1 MIARQIKVID
11 LDPLQYAR
19 FSRLFDRLSSVSPQL
34 VLWHEE
40 SIPRRQLLDGRSE
53 PIRIYQIDD
62 ARRNARELYQSYRG
76 KLSRVVVTDLDGY
89 DRLYAAQNLKPEPD
103 EEKYHYLERMYQA
116 VRAEFDNTV
125 AIYPEP
131 NLDRG
136 PVAYLKIRSFVREL
150 QPDPGCLILAVFED
164 QSLFISFVARITQ
177 GEVDLVTSFDHWGSD
192 LEDVRFSGADL
203 ERTVELVRRKYR
215 AVAGALFVSRRHFD
229 SLYDGKVHQDLPEP
243 LNLGSNA
250 FGFSIRPGGEQQ
262 TLLCTAGLFAYA
274 PVRIP

>member
-40 SIPRRQLLDGRSE
+40 SIPRRQLLEGRSE

-62 ARRNARELYQSYRG
+62 ARRNARELYRSYRG

-131 NLDRG
+131 SLDRG
-136 PVAYLKIRSFVREL
+136 PVAYLKMRSFVREL
-150 QPDPGCLILAVFED
+150 QPDPGCLILAVFEG
-164 QSLFISFVARITQ
+164 QSLFFSFVAGITQ
-177 GEVDLVTSFDHWGSD
+177 GEVNLVTSFDHWGSD
-192 LEDVRFSGADL
+192 LENVRFSGSDL

-229 SLYDGKVHQDLPEP
+229 SLYDGKVHQDLPES
-243 LNLGSNA
+243 LSLGANA
-250 FGFSIRPGGEQQ
+250 FGFSSRPGGEQQ
-262 TLLCTAGLFAYA
+262 TLLCTAGLFAYV

>member
-19 FSRLFDRLSSVSPQL
+19 FSLSFERLSSVSPQL

-62 ARRNARELYQSYRG
+62 ARRNARELYQSYRR
-76 KLSRVVVTDLDGY
+76 KLRRVVVTDLDGY

-131 NLDRG
+131 SLDRG
-136 PVAYLKIRSFVREL
+136 PVEYLKIRSFVRGL
-150 QPDPGCLILAVFED
+150 QPDPGCLILAVFEG
-164 QSLFISFVARITQ
+164 QSLFFSFVARITR
-177 GEVDLVTSFDHWGSD
+177 GEVDLVTSFDHWGAE
-192 LEDVRFSGADL
+192 LENVRFSGSDL
-203 ERTVELVRRKYR
+203 DRTIALVRRKYR
-215 AVAGALFVSRRHFD
+215 AVAGALFLSRRHFD
-229 SLYDGKVHQDLPEP
+229 SLYDGQVHQGLPES
-243 LNLGSNA
+243 LSLGANA
-250 FGFSIRPGGEQQ
+250 FGFSSRAGKSQQ
-262 TLLCTAGLFAYA
+262 TLLCTAGLFAYV